1 LSGFEIAVSASKQHA
16 DDRETEAQ
24 AAVASTAQ
32 LLRRYWQ
39 PRYWG
44 GWLFIA
50 WLKLTALLPWRIAV
64 GLHLRLGRALWHLMP
79 RARRV
84 VIRNLEICFPQR
96 TPADIEA
103 IARRQFENIGATLAE
118 IGLAWFGTAPR
129 TRPPV
134 RVEGLENLR
143 AALAQGRGVILYT
156 GHFTTLEIATQ
167 FLKPLMPLFAFMYT
181 PRNNPVINAMQTRG
195 RERTGHVS
203 LPSSS
208 IRGLLRQL
216 KRNAVVWYA
225 PDLAYV
231 SGSAELVPFFG
242 ELAMSNTGT
251 SRLARVSGAAVVPL
265 YFRRLDGGAGYLL
278 RFAPALDAFPTD
290 DLREDTRRLT
300 AVLEEFIRECPD
312 QYLWTHR
319 KFKNRGAGLPDLYAR
334 R

>member
-1 LSGFEIAVSASKQHA
+1 MGASERHA
-16 DDRETEAQ
+16 DGRETDSQ
-24 AAVASTAQ
+24 TAAASTAQ

-39 PRYWG
+39 PRHWP

-64 GLHLRLGRALWHLMP
+64 GLHLVLGRALWYLLP
-79 RARRV
+79 RPRRV
-84 VIRNLEICFPQR
+84 VLRNLEICFPEY
-96 TPADIEA
+96 TAAEIETL
-103 IARRQFENIGATLAE
+103 ARRQFRNMGATLGE
-118 IGLAWFGTAPR
+118 IGLAWFGAAPR
-129 TRPPV
+129 SRPPV
-134 RVEGLENLR
+134 QVEGLEHLH
-143 AALAQGRGVILYT
+143 AALAKGRGVILYT

-167 FLKPLMPLFAFMYT
+167 FLKPLIPLFAFMYT
-181 PRNNPVINAMQTRG
+181 PRNNPVIDAMQTRG

-203 LPSSS
+203 MPSSS

-216 KRNAVVWYA
+216 KHNAVVWYA

-242 ELAMSNTGT
+242 ELAMTNTGT
-251 SRLARVSGAAVVPL
+251 SRLARLSGAAVVPL

-278 RFAPALDAFPTD
+278 RFSPALANFPTD

-300 AVLEEFIRECPD
+300 TVLEEFIRECPD

-319 KFKNRGAGLPDLYAR
+319 KFKNRGAGLPDLYALR
-334 R
+334 

>member
-1 LSGFEIAVSASKQHA
+1 VSASDQHA
-16 DDRETEAQ
+16 DDRQTDNQTAT
-24 AAVASTAQ
+24 ASTAQ
-32 LLRRYWQ
+32 LLRRYWR
-39 PRYWG
+39 PRYWP

-64 GLHLRLGRALWHLMP
+64 DLHLTIGRALWYLLP
-79 RARRV
+79 RVRHV

-96 TPADIEA
+96 TPDEIET
-103 IARRQFENIGATLAE
+103 IARRQLQNIAATFAE

-129 TRPPV
+129 ARPPV
-134 RVEGLENLR
+134 QVQGLENLN
-143 AALAQGRGVILYT
+143 AALALGRGVILYT

-181 PRNNPVINAMQTRG
+181 PRNNPVIDAMQTRG

-216 KRNAVVWYA
+216 KNNAVVWYA

-231 SGSAELVPFFG
+231 SGSAELLPFFG
-242 ELAMSNTGT
+242 ELAMTNTGT
-251 SRLARVSGAAVVPL
+251 SRLARLSGAAVVPL

-278 RFAPALDAFPTD
+278 RFDPALEGFPTD

-300 AVLEEFIRECPD
+300 AVLEAFIRECPD

-319 KFKNRGAGLPDLYAR
+319 KFKNRGPGLPDLYAR
-334 R
+334 GR